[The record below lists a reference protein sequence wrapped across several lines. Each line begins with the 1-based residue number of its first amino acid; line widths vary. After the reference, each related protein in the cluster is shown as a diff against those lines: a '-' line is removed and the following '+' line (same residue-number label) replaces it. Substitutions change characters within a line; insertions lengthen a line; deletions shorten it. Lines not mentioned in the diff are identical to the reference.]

1 MRGVYYSACSLCY
14 KTISADHQKC
24 LLMRDCL
31 LFRRLLLPES
41 TVLGAYKMRFRV
53 SSQQCG
59 GVQRGLNPKWLL
71 LSQHSTVWP
80 VVRII
85 LGSVSGRYSEP
96 SWTCGCG
103 KFVGFSRRVA
113 EESVENPAARSSRA
127 LRRRRSPTR
136 HWRFIMRGV
145 VAALRLET
153 LYVKSWEELT
163 IRLCIRNVGSGGW
176 EPKA

>member
-1 MRGVYYSACSLCY
+1 
-14 KTISADHQKC
+14 
-24 LLMRDCL
+24 
-31 LFRRLLLPES
+31 
-41 TVLGAYKMRFRV
+41 MRFRV
-53 SSQQCG
+53 SSQRCG

-113 EESVENPAARSSRA
+113 EESVENPAAAAEHCAAAAARHRGNRLDCAAMALHNARSSGSAMARDFVCQE
-127 LRRRRSPTR
+127 LRRNDFDRKRRLELEDPC
-136 HWRFIMRGV
+136 
-145 VAALRLET
+145 LRLT
-153 LYVKSWEELT
+153 FLGIQRSMSKVVCY
-163 IRLCIRNVGSGGW
+163 
-176 EPKA
+176 

>member
-1 MRGVYYSACSLCY
+1 
-14 KTISADHQKC
+14 
-24 LLMRDCL
+24 
-31 LFRRLLLPES
+31 
-41 TVLGAYKMRFRV
+41 MRFRV
-53 SSQQCG
+53 SSQRCG

-113 EESVENPAARSSRA
+113 EESVENPAAAAVWA
-127 LRRRRSPTR
+127 LRRRRSLTR

-153 LYVKSWEELT
+153 LYIKSWEELT
-163 IRLCIRNVGSGGW
+163 IRLLEISLREAIKNKIRKIYKFAFHVEQDHNINYPMGW
-176 EPKA
+176 GHKTI